1 MNVNPPLDAASV
13 HFAAEA
19 MLVRLGELR
28 AQLPGLREPLD
39 HEPVHR
45 TRVSARRLRASFALF
60 DGTLPTE
67 TLHRWDRRVRRLA
80 RALGDARDLDVQMD
94 FLDVWMGGL
103 DLGSARPGLDRLR
116 LRLVQRRRRAQRR
129 LDAKLRRFERSGV
142 AEQIEELLRESAV
155 RAGLAAG
162 HGAPV
167 WLPAIA
173 AARIMAFVEQVLIH
187 EPFVEQPERVEELH
201 QMRIAAKRLRYALE
215 IVLPL
220 YEGRLTEPLEVA
232 KSLQRQLGEIHD
244 ADVWLEFLPRFLR
257 SERRRTKRFFGHTRG
272 FRRIAQGLEDLLAE
286 RREHRAE
293 LHVAFVNFWHH
304 ACGRQFWLDLR
315 AMLMEPAAPPAAEQ
329 LQAPPTTRPAQ
340 TVHDTQPA

>member
-1 MNVNPPLDAASV
+1 MNTIPSLDAASV

-19 MLVRLGELR
+19 MLARLAELR
-28 AQLPGLREPLD
+28 DQLPGLRDPLD

-45 TRVSARRLRASFALF
+45 TRVAARRLRAAFALLE
-60 DGTLPTE
+60 GTLPTE

-129 LDAKLRRFERSGV
+129 LDEKLRRFQRRGV
-142 AEQIEELLRESAV
+142 GEQIEELLRETAV
-155 RAGLAAG
+155 RARLAAG
-162 HGAPV
+162 HDAPS
-167 WLPAIA
+167 WLMAVA
-173 AARIMAFVEQVLIH
+173 ASRIMTFVEQVLIH

-201 QMRIAAKRLRYALE
+201 QMRIAAKHLRYALE

-220 YEGRLTEPLEVA
+220 FGDRLAAPLEVA

-244 ADVWLEFLPRFLR
+244 CDVWLGFLPRFLR

-272 FRRIAQGLEDLLAE
+272 FSRIAQGLEELLVE
-286 RREHRAE
+286 RRAQRAA
-293 LHVAFVNFWHH
+293 LHVAFVDFWHH
-304 ACGRQFWLDLR
+304 ACGSQFWLDLR
-315 AMLMEPAAPPAAEQ
+315 AVLVEPESSTDGAGSPPLAPAPAISPT
-329 LQAPPTTRPAQ
+329 PPG
-340 TVHDTQPA
+340 